1 MWAYSGLALE
11 TRTSADYRY
20 LKGQLQRSRKQ
31 TSIRGLNKDHN
42 HDLKGLSKAAA
53 TNASVRPG
61 PFQEFY
67 ESSLAK
73 GIKPTMVR
81 LSLARKIAAIP
92 LPFPTPARS
101 QSRFR
106 SGTRSVTAIMITTS
120 NFSVKRSGTPNQ
132 FLGVLLHTMAMSG
145 LSRVRTEPDPLPV
158 VPFLTHHPDTGEP
171 SVSVPSRPWRSSVHF
186 ASSGG
191 DTCAPLR
198 QTAHRDL
205 RRLHQQETQH

>member
-1 MWAYSGLALE
+1 MWAYSGLALK

-20 LKGQLQRSRKQ
+20 LKGQLQRSGKQ
-31 TSIRGLNKDHN
+31 TSIRGLNQDHN

-132 FLGVLLHTMAMSG
+132 FLGVFCT
-145 LSRVRTEPDPLPV
+145 
-158 VPFLTHHPDTGEP
+158 
-171 SVSVPSRPWRSSVHF
+171 PWRCPGCPACEPNLIH
-186 ASSGG
+186 
-191 DTCAPLR
+191 CP
-198 QTAHRDL
+198 
-205 RRLHQQETQH
+205 